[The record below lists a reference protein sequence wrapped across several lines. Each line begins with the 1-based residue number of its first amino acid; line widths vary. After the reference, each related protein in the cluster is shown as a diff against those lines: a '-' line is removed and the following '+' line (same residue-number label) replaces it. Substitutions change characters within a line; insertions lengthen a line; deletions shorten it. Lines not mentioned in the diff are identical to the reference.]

1 MLRQC
6 RRRVRYNIIG
16 FKSNTPQSRC
26 ASSPNLGEQL
36 VFVDS
41 QMFRCSI
48 SSPPRIG
55 GVRRSREEVRK
66 KLIRECRMLMNDKA
80 ISQNLCH

>member
-6 RRRVRYNIIG
+6 RAEVRYNRIG
-16 FKSNTPQSRC
+16 FKSNTPQSLR

-36 VFVDS
+36 FVDS

-55 GVRRSREEVRK
+55 GVRHRREEVRK
-66 KLIRECRMLMNDKA
+66 HKYPMPLVIRYYVQSG
-80 ISQNLCH
+80 I

>member
-6 RRRVRYNIIG
+6 REEVRYNRIG
-16 FKSNTPQSRC
+16 FKSNTPQSLR

-36 VFVDS
+36 FVDS